1 MGLRGPLWALGSKIR
16 TGRTGMA
23 NDHSSNKWIGK
34 RTIRPDGEDKVT
46 GRATFG
52 ADFSQPGML
61 VGRVLRSPHP
71 HAHIKAINLAKAA
84 ALPGVKAV
92 MCGHDLVPFA
102 WDKPAILGIQDLR
115 FNSRNVMAREKVLY
129 VGHAVAAVAATS
141 AKIASDALKLIE
153 VDYEVLPW
161 VIDVDEATQPGAPIL
176 HEHMRAIGTK
186 PGPATT
192 SNVASKLEHTL
203 GDCQTG
209 FAAADVIIE
218 RSFKTKP
225 VHQGYIEPHACL
237 VNVTP
242 DGHATIWSSSQGHF
256 MVRDMTAQL
265 TGLKLSDI
273 RAIPAEI
280 GGGFGGKTIVYLEP
294 LAVIL
299 ARKSGRPVKMVMTRE
314 EVFRATGPTSG
325 SSSTVKIGATKDGKI
340 TAATATYRLQA
351 GAFPGSPIRGAV
363 GCALAPYDIPN
374 VHIVGY
380 DVVTNR
386 PKVAAYRAPGAPI
399 GAFAVECVLDELA
412 AALKIDPLVLRQK
425 NAAKEGT
432 KAAYGP
438 TFRRIGYEETLKAAR
453 GHAHYQLPLGP
464 NQGRGV
470 ASGFWFNAGGESSA
484 QVNINEDGTVVV
496 VTGHPDIGGSRAS
509 MVNIVA
515 EMLGIDY
522 RHVQALIGDT
532 SVVGFSALTGGS
544 RVTFASGI
552 VVTKAAEQVIQILR
566 ERAAKIWKIDAEAVV
581 WENGEARPAGTN
593 AGEFPPLSLAAI
605 AAKASATGGPINARS
620 SLNTEGAAGGFAT
633 HICDVEVDPETGKVQ
648 VIRYTAVQD
657 AGRAIH
663 PSYVEGQIQGG
674 VAQGIG
680 WALNEECIFAA
691 NGVLDNAGF
700 LDYRMPVASDLP
712 MIEPVVIEVPN
723 DKHPHGV
730 RGVAEVPIVPAPA
743 AVANAVRNAIGLRL
757 TDLPMSPPKILA
769 ALAAAK

>member
-1 MGLRGPLWALGSKIR
+1 MQRNGLAAMTQDNS
-16 TGRTGMA
+16 
-23 NDHSSNKWIGK
+23 NNKWIGK
-34 RTIRPDGEDKVT
+34 RTIRPDGADKVT
-46 GRATFG
+46 GRASFG

-71 HAHIKAINLAKAA
+71 HARIKAINFEKAA

-92 MCGHDLVPFA
+92 MSGCDLVHFP
-102 WDKPAILGIQDLR
+102 WDKPVILGIQDLR
-115 FNSRNVMAREKVLY
+115 FISRNVMARDKVFY
-129 VGHAVAAVAATS
+129 AGHAVAAVAATS
-141 AKIASDALKLIE
+141 AKIAAAALKLIE

-161 VIDVDEATQPGAPIL
+161 VIDVDEAMQPGAPIL
-176 HEHMRAIGTK
+176 HEDMRTVGDK

-192 SNVASKLEHTL
+192 SNIAGKLEHKL
-203 GDCQTG
+203 GDCDAG
-209 FAAADVIIE
+209 FAAADTIVE

-237 VNVTP
+237 VSVAT
-242 DGHATIWSSSQGHF
+242 DGRTTIWSSSQGHF
-256 MVRDMTAQL
+256 MVRDMTGQL
-265 TGLKLSDI
+265 TATKLSDI

-294 LAVIL
+294 LALVL
-299 ARKSGRPVKMVMTRE
+299 SRKSGRPVKMVMTRE

-340 TAATATYRLQA
+340 TAVKATYRLQA

-363 GCALAPYDIPN
+363 GCALAPYDIGN
-374 VHIVGY
+374 VQITGF

-399 GAFAVECVLDELA
+399 GAFAMESTLDELA
-412 AALKIDPLVLRQK
+412 ASLKMDPLVLRQK

-432 KAAYGP
+432 KSAYGT
-438 TFRRIGYEETLKAAR
+438 TFRRIGYEETLQAALS
-453 GHAHYQLPLGP
+453 HPHYQTPLGP

-484 QVNINEDGTVVV
+484 HVYINEDGTVVV

-515 EMLGIDY
+515 ELLGVDY
-522 RHVQALIGDT
+522 RRVQALIGDT
-532 SVVGFSALTGGS
+532 SVIGFSALTGGS
-544 RVTFASGI
+544 RVTFAAAQ
-552 VVTKAAEQVIQILR
+552 VVTKATEQVIQILR

-581 WENGEARPAGTN
+581 WDNGEARPAGSN
-593 AGEFPPLSLAAI
+593 AGDFLPLSLAEL
-605 AAKASATGGPINARS
+605 AAKAASTGGPINARS
-620 SLNTEGAAGGFAT
+620 SLNTEGATGGFAT
-633 HICDVEVDPETGKVQ
+633 QICDVEFDPETGKVQ
-648 VIRYTAVQD
+648 VIRYTAFQD
-657 AGRAIH
+657 VGRAIH

-680 WALNEECIFAA
+680 WAINEECIFAA
-691 NGVLDNAGF
+691 NGRIDNPSF

-723 DKHPHGV
+723 DKHPQGV

-743 AVANAVRNAIGLRL
+743 AVANAVRNAIGIRL
-757 TDLPMSPPKILA
+757 TELPMSPPKVLA
-769 ALAAAK
+769 ALTAARG

>member
-1 MGLRGPLWALGSKIR
+1 MTDNS
-16 TGRTGMA
+16 
-23 NDHSSNKWIGK
+23 HYKWIGK

-52 ADFSQPGML
+52 ADFVQPGML
-61 VGRVLRSPHP
+61 IGKILRSPHP
-71 HAHIKAINLAKAA
+71 HARIKSINLDKAA

-92 MCGHDLVPFA
+92 MTGHDLVEFP
-102 WDKPAILGIQDLR
+102 WDKPVILGIQDLR
-115 FNSRNVMAREKVLY
+115 FISRNVMARDKALY
-129 VGHAVAAVAATS
+129 AGHAVAAVAATS
-141 AKIASDALKLIE
+141 AKIASAALKLIE

-161 VIDVDEATQPGAPIL
+161 VIDVDEAMRPDAPVL
-176 HEHMRAIGTK
+176 HAHMHKEGGK

-192 SNVASKLEHTL
+192 SNIAGKLEHTL
-203 GDCQTG
+203 GDCAAG
-209 FAAADVIIE
+209 FDAADVIIE
-218 RSFKTKP
+218 RSFKTQP

-237 VNVTP
+237 VSVSNT
-242 DGHATIWSSSQGHF
+242 GRATIWSSSQGHF

-265 TGLKLSDI
+265 TGTKLSDI

-294 LAVIL
+294 LALIL
-299 ARKSGRPVKMVMTRE
+299 SRKAGRPVKMVMTRQ

-325 SSSTVKIGATKDGKI
+325 SSSTVKIGAKKDGRI
-340 TAATATYRLQA
+340 TAVSATYRLQG
-351 GAFPGSPIRGAV
+351 GAFPGAPIRGAA
-363 GCALAPYDIPN
+363 GCALAPYDIAN
-374 VHIVGY
+374 VHVVGY
-380 DVVTNR
+380 DVMTNR

-399 GAFAVECVLDELA
+399 GAFPVECVLDEVA
-412 AALKIDPLVLRQK
+412 RALHIDPLVLRQK

-438 TFRRIGYEETLKAAR
+438 TYRRIGYEETLRAAL
-453 GHAHYQLPLGP
+453 HHPHYQTPLGP

-522 RHVQALIGDT
+522 RNVQALIGDT
-532 SVVGFSALTGGS
+532 SSVGFSALTGGS
-544 RVTFASGI
+544 RATFAAGM
-552 VVTKAAEQVIQILR
+552 VATKATEQVITVLR
-566 ERAAKIWKIDAEAVV
+566 QRAAKTWKIDVEAVV
-581 WENGEARPAGTN
+581 WENGEARPAGSN
-593 AGEFPPLSLAAI
+593 AGEFPPLTLAHL

-620 SLNTEGAAGGFAT
+620 SLNTEGAAPGFAT

-648 VIRYTAVQD
+648 ILRYTAFQD
-657 AGRAIH
+657 VGRAIH

-680 WALNEECIFAA
+680 WALNEEYIFTA
-691 NGVLDNAGF
+691 NGSLDNAGF

-712 MIEPVVIEVPN
+712 MIEPILIEVEN
-723 DKHPHGV
+723 DKHPHGI
-730 RGVAEVPIVPAPA
+730 RGVGEVPIVPPLA
-743 AVANAVRNAIGLRL
+743 AVANALYNATGLRM
-757 TDLPMSPPKILA
+757 TELPMSPPKVLA
-769 ALAAAK
+769 ALSATKSSVRQRAETHAA